1 MIKKSIKYLVIIILL
16 SIVLMLVYAFK
27 PHKDS
32 EKTKENKTIEE
43 QVTDIMLIDKENDQ
57 NVIGYL
63 SIEKIGLK
71 FAPIAD
77 GTSDEIINKYIGHFE
92 NTPYLDGNICLCAH
106 NRGSKAAYFEK
117 LNEVNEGDEIIYET
131 KYETKTFII
140 KEIKE
145 IEETDFSVL
154 NPTEENT
161 ITLITCIKNKR
172 NLRLC
177 VVGIEKEINKWV
189 MKCVIE

>member
-27 PHKDS
+27 PHKDDN
-32 EKTKENKTIEE
+32 EPGEENKTIEE
-43 QVTDIMLIDKENDQ
+43 QITDIMLIDKENDQ

-63 SIEKIGLK
+63 SIEKIGLE

-77 GTSDEIINKYIGHFE
+77 GTSNEIINKYIGHFE

-117 LNEVNEGDEIIYET
+117 LNEVSKGDEIIYQT

-154 NPTEENT
+154 NPSEENT

-177 VVGIEKEINKWV
+177 VVGVEKGEQ
-189 MKCVIE
+189 